1 MIEESSK
8 TTLGHFFTKLGID
21 ANVLIDLVL
30 DPKAKDYFKEK
41 GYSFPDKFLC
51 TLSRIVGET
60 KGVLIN
66 KYNFTEEKANNEID
80 NVLNE
85 LNIEKFPMIQFEDD
99 VKIVKE
105 IAKKF
110 DLNKEDIA
118 IIYCFWKLKVKK
130 ILVRDNA
137 FEKTCKELNFGVIKW
152 PLKF

>member
-1 MIEESSK
+1 MIQQSSNVL
-8 TTLGHFFTKLGID
+8 LGHFLTKFGID
-21 ANVLIDLVL
+21 ANVLIDLIL
-30 DPKAKDYFKEK
+30 DPKAKEYFKEK

-51 TLSRIVGET
+51 TLNRIVGES

-66 KYNFTEEKANNEID
+66 RYNYTEEKANLEID
-80 NVLNE
+80 KILDE
-85 LNIEKFPMIQFEDD
+85 LNIEKFPMIKFDDD

-105 IAKKF
+105 IAKKY

-137 FEKTCKELNFGVIKW
+137 FEKTCKELNFEVIKW